1 MCVSAMQPGS
11 TDYVFLLA
19 ATTKEFGKVR
29 GRCRDDAVAV
39 VMHRRAREWREHQL
53 IRNLYD
59 AYLLLPVHHIMM
71 LHGITLHQQ

>member
-1 MCVSAMQPGS
+1 MGCTCASQQCNHLYDGS

-39 VMHRRAREWREHQL
+39 VMHRRGGEWREH
-53 IRNLYD
+53 
-59 AYLLLPVHHIMM
+59 
-71 LHGITLHQQ
+71 